1 METQPDS
8 ATHHSDYIVNK
19 PISPATDHSFSLSS
33 HSSHTAPLPS
43 TCTCLQQQV
52 KLVYQLGN
60 LQDLST
66 LDRVLGSV
74 ELAQEPWENLMQ
86 CVRCHSPDNQKE
98 VFVLFATSIRILQSS
113 LKKLESKFLRA
124 DVSLD
129 TNTCESG
136 PDISNTNVLVG
147 SFMLTGET
155 KTEVIAV
162 VIRRA
167 VRIVS
172 SALLHL
178 SGHVSMNNQRLNTST
193 DNGAPE
199 PPKLL

>member
-1 METQPDS
+1 
-8 ATHHSDYIVNK
+8 
-19 PISPATDHSFSLSS
+19 
-33 HSSHTAPLPS
+33 
-43 TCTCLQQQV
+43 
-52 KLVYQLGN
+52 
-60 LQDLST
+60 
-66 LDRVLGSV
+66 
-74 ELAQEPWENLMQ
+74 MQ

-98 VFVLFATSIRILQSS
+98 VFVLFATSIRILRSS

-129 TNTCESG
+129 TTTYESG

-178 SGHVSMNNQRLNTST
+178 RGHVSMNNQRLNTST